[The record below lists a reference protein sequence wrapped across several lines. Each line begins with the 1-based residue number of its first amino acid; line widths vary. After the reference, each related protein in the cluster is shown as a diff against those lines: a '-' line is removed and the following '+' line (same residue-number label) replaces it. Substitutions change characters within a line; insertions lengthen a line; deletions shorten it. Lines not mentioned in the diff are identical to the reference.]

1 MFLYIVLVRHHI
13 FYEECKQLA
22 VLNMFSFKT
31 IVNFFEIIAFD
42 NRRTHTNRVFPA
54 GLCPV
59 IFRCHKISWFGR
71 HLGLAGCVA
80 HMASISC
87 KIF

>member
-1 MFLYIVLVRHHI
+1 MSG
-13 FYEECKQLA
+13 
-22 VLNMFSFKT
+22 FSFQSESKT
-31 IVNFFEIIAFD
+31 DFSLFELLGIVAFD
-42 NRRTHTNRVFPA
+42 DRRTHTNRGIPA

-59 IFRCHKISWFGR
+59 IFLCHKISWFRR

-87 KIF
+87 ESF